1 MASRNYFSFLHID
14 SDYITPSIAQQLQ
27 LTTIPAAL
35 QFIQEC
41 CGQAEEKNQNEA
53 LKQLLSETSLLS
65 QLAARAITESKE
77 IPLVYE
83 GFHLSS
89 HAESHVADLL
99 DVLLKMI
106 TATQEIGSMSTL
118 CSALFAEL
126 TKTKVAL
133 ERCSKTSEQWDD
145 FKVTFRRQCMNTE
158 RDAA

>member
-1 MASRNYFSFLHID
+1 MASRNYFSFLRID
-14 SDYITPSIAQQLQ
+14 SDYITPSIAQQLHQ
-27 LTTIPAAL
+27 TTIPAAL

-41 CGQAEEKNQNEA
+41 YRQAEEKIQNEA
-53 LKQLLSETSLLS
+53 LKQLLSETTLLS
-65 QLAARAITESKE
+65 HLVARAVAESKE
-77 IPLVYE
+77 IPIVYE

-106 TATQEIGSMSTL
+106 TETQEIESMSTPF
-118 CSALFAEL
+118 SALYDEL
-126 TKTKVAL
+126 TETKTAL

-145 FKVTFRRQCMNTE
+145 FKVTFSRQCMNTE